1 MLTTNIL
8 AVFLLLLLLTLCSAQ
23 TPPAPEPFAADGPS
37 SPANCLVSMLNVS
50 DCFSYVKVGSNETK
64 PEAACC
70 PELAGMVQTSPECV
84 CNLLGGG
91 ASPRFGVKLDKQR
104 AEQLSTICGVKAP
117 SPSLCSV
124 MGFPIISPAGSED
137 SSAGSEGS
145 DKDKKNGGL
154 STKDYT
160 VGLDSL
166 ALILLATIFSLAY
179 T

>member
-1 MLTTNIL
+1 MLTANIL
-8 AVFLLLLLLTLCSAQ
+8 AVLFLLTLCSGQ
-23 TPPAPEPFAADGPS
+23 TPPAPEPVAADGPS

-50 DCFSYVKVGSNETK
+50 DCFSYVQVGSNEIK
-64 PEAACC
+64 PEPACC
-70 PELAGMVQTSPECV
+70 PELAGMVQSSPECV

-124 MGFPIISPAGSED
+124 LGFPTISPAGSED

-145 DKDKKNGGL
+145 DKDKKNGAMN
-154 STKDYT
+154 TRDYG
-160 VGLDSL
+160 VALNSL
-166 ALILLATIFSLAY
+166 ALILLFTFLSLF
-179 T
+179 

>member
-1 MLTTNIL
+1 MRTANFT
-8 AVFLLLLLLTLCSAQ
+8 AVILLLLVTLCSGQ
-23 TPPAPEPFAADGPS
+23 TPPAPEPTAADGPSS

-50 DCFSYVKVGSNETK
+50 DCFSYVQVGSNEIK

-70 PELAGMVQTSPECV
+70 PELAWMVQSSPECV

-124 MGFPIISPAGSED
+124 LGFPTISPTGSEE
-137 SSAGSEGS
+137 STGGSEGS
-145 DKDKKNGGL
+145 KKDKKNGGVT
-154 STKDYT
+154 SKDYE
-160 VGLDSL
+160 VALNSL
-166 ALILLATIFSLAY
+166 ALILLFMFFSLF
-179 T
+179 